1 MWSRLAGPPGPRYP
15 DSVLEPREV
24 MPPSADIAATI
35 AVTDDELVDVRHC
48 VLTILDGPAQGLI
61 LDPMPLRTLIGRQPW
76 CDLVL
81 DDPKVSAIHCEIIIR
96 GDTIRLRDRNSTNGV
111 WVDTARVAEATIEP
125 GTVLRV
131 GSSTLRVD
139 ARQAHRPTRQSSTDA
154 SGQLVGR
161 TPPMQRLF
169 DMLGRVASR
178 DLPVLLLGETGTGK
192 TAVAEALHAQSA
204 RRDGP
209 FVAINCGGLPPEL
222 VESTLFGHVKGSF
235 TGAHK
240 DAEGVFQQARGG
252 TLLLD
257 EIGELPAAVQP
268 KLLTALDRGR
278 VRPVGGDREVAIDF
292 RLVAATNRKL
302 WEEVE
307 AGRFRQDLYFRVAGI
322 ELEVPPLRDRRD
334 DIGPIAARL
343 LERLALE
350 DPSLRKAPELSSG
363 ALERL
368 RAHSWPGNV
377 RELANALARAS
388 MLAGDEPI
396 EAEHVMLR
404 GWTASEGDGGS
415 APSSGAPAISNMDQG
430 FKEFKAEL
438 LALHEQPY
446 FERLMER
453 VGGNITAA
461 AREAGLSRTY
471 VLTML
476 RKYGIYETL

>member
-1 MWSRLAGPPGPRYP
+1 MAPTS
-15 DSVLEPREV
+15 
-24 MPPSADIAATI
+24 DIAATI
-35 AVTDDELVDVRHC
+35 AASDEDLVDIRHC
-48 VLTILDGPAQGLI
+48 VMRVLDGPARGTT
-61 LDPMPLRTLIGRQPW
+61 LDPMPVRTLIGRQAW

-81 DDPKVSAIHCEIIIR
+81 DDPRVSGIHCEIIIR

-111 WVDTARVAEATIEP
+111 WVETARIVEATLEP
-125 GTVLRV
+125 GTVVRV
-131 GSSTLRVD
+131 GSSSIAIEARHDVQTT
-139 ARQAHRPTRQSSTDA
+139 RQASTDA
-154 SGQLVGR
+154 SGKLVGR

-169 DMLGRVASR
+169 DMLSRVASR
-178 DLPVLLLGETGTGK
+178 DLSVLLLGETGTGK

-204 RRDGP
+204 RCGGP

-257 EIGELPAAVQP
+257 EIGELPPAVQP

-278 VRPVGGDREVAIDF
+278 VRPVGGDREVEIDF
-292 RLVAATNRKL
+292 RLVAATNRNL
-302 WEEVE
+302 WGEVE
-307 AGRFRQDLYFRVAGI
+307 ADRFRQDLYFRLAGI
-322 ELEVPPLRDRRD
+322 ELMVPPLRDRAA
-334 DIGPIAARL
+334 DIGPLAARL
-343 LERLALE
+343 LERLARE
-350 DPSLRKAPELSSG
+350 DPAMRKAPGLSDG
-363 ALERL
+363 ALDRL
-368 RAHSWPGNV
+368 KTHSWPGNV

-388 MLAGDEPI
+388 MLAGDDDI

-404 GWTASEGDGGS
+404 GWTAGTDQGV
-415 APSSGAPAISNMDQG
+415 SSPAGTTPAELNMDQ
-430 FKEFKAEL
+430 EFKAFKSEL
-438 LALHEQPY
+438 LAMHERPY

-453 VGGNITAA
+453 VDGNITAA

-476 RKYGIYETL
+476 RRYGIYETL

>member
-1 MWSRLAGPPGPRYP
+1 
-15 DSVLEPREV
+15 
-24 MPPSADIAATI
+24 MPPASDIAATI
-35 AVTDDELVDVRHC
+35 AATDEDLIDVRHC
-48 VLTILDGPAQGLI
+48 VLRVLDGPARGTT
-61 LDPMPLRTLIGRQPW
+61 LDPMPARTLIGRQPW
-76 CDLVL
+76 CDLML
-81 DDPKVSAIHCEIIIR
+81 EDPRVSGIHCELIIR

-111 WVDTARVAEATIEP
+111 WVDTARVAEATLEP
-125 GTVLRV
+125 GTVIRV
-131 GSSTLRVD
+131 GSSTLRIE
-139 ARQAHRPTRQSSTDA
+139 ARQAVQTTRRTSTDA
-154 SGQLVGR
+154 SGRLVGK
-161 TPPMQRLF
+161 TAPMQQLF

-192 TAVAEALHAQSA
+192 TAVAEALHAQSN
-204 RRDGP
+204 RQDGP

-257 EIGELPAAVQP
+257 EIGELPAAMQP

-278 VRPVGGDREVAIDF
+278 VRPVGSDREVEIDF

-302 WEEVE
+302 WDEVE
-307 AGRFRQDLYFRVAGI
+307 AGRFRQDLYFRIAGI
-322 ELEVPPLRDRRD
+322 ELVVPPLRDRGA
-334 DIGPIAARL
+334 DIGPLAERL
-343 LERLALE
+343 LQRLLQD
-350 DPSLRKAPELSSG
+350 DPGLQKAPRLSPA

-368 RAHSWPGNV
+368 KTHSWPGNV
-377 RELANALARAS
+377 RELANVLARAS
-388 MLAGDEPI
+388 MLAGDDDI

-404 GWTASEGDGGS
+404 GWTASSDEPSGAQAPGGGAPAGS
-415 APSSGAPAISNMDQG
+415 APDYDQ
-430 FKEFKAEL
+430 EFKAFKADL

-446 FERLMER
+446 FERLMDR
-453 VGGNITAA
+453 VDGNITRA

-476 RKYGIYETL
+476 RRYGIYETL